1 MNSTTETILPDE
13 QVPWNLLFAFFTWQL
28 WLAPNA
34 RLFTNTSISQ
44 SHLVYKSIHL
54 AIEFYHLACP
64 DKFLK
69 VVVSRIIKWLPPL
82 EHFIKLN
89 SNGSSLDNPRKAC
102 ANGILHSS
110 LSL

>member
-34 RLFTNTSISQ
+34 RLFNNTSISQ

-54 AIEFYHLACP
+54 AIEFYHLACLE
-64 DKFLK
+64 KFLK

-82 EHFIKLN
+82 EHFNNN
-89 SNGSSLDNPRKAC
+89 S
-102 ANGILHSS
+102 IEY
-110 LSL
+110 

>member
-82 EHFIKLN
+82 EHFNNN
-89 SNGSSLDNPRKAC
+89 SIE
-102 ANGILHSS
+102 ILTI
-110 LSL
+110 